1 LFAFMEEQMEGQKTR
16 LHPLVAGAA
25 AAVIIAAGVGV
36 AAITGV
42 LPGSNAEM
50 APTPEAKPVQAPKA
64 RVAAAPQA
72 QHKPVPVCREC
83 GVIVE
88 VKETDV
94 LGKGT
99 GVGAVAGG
107 VGGAVIGHELGNN
120 RAGTAIG
127 AVVGAVAGHQI
138 ERKAREHKK
147 YEISVRMNDG
157 TVKSITEESGS
168 AVSWKSGDRVRVGT
182 DGVIRPI

>member
-1 LFAFMEEQMEGQKTR
+1 MEDKMEAQKTR

-25 AAVIIAAGVGV
+25 AAVIVAAGVAV

-42 LPGSNAEM
+42 LPGSKAEM
-50 APTPEAKPVQAPKA
+50 APTPEAKSAQPAKTH
-64 RVAAAPQA
+64 VASTQTA
-72 QHKPVPVCREC
+72 QHKPVPVCHDC

-88 VKETDV
+88 VKEVDV

-99 GVGAVAGG
+99 GMGAVAGG
-107 VGGAVIGHELGNN
+107 VGGAVIGHQIGDN
-120 RAGTAIG
+120 RAGTAVG

-147 YEISVRMNDG
+147 YEITVRMNDG
-157 TVKSITEESGS
+157 SVRSLSDESGTPV
-168 AVSWKSGDRVRVGT
+168 ALRSGDKVRVSKE
-182 DGVIRPI
+182 GVIRPI

>member
-1 LFAFMEEQMEGQKTR
+1 MEAQKTR

-25 AAVIIAAGVGV
+25 AAVIVAAGVAV

-42 LPGSNAEM
+42 LPGSKAEM
-50 APTPEAKPVQAPKA
+50 APTPEVKSTQPAKTH
-64 RVAAAPQA
+64 VASTQTA
-72 QHKPVPVCREC
+72 QHKPVPVCHDC

-88 VKETDV
+88 VKEVDV

-99 GVGAVAGG
+99 GIGAV
-107 VGGAVIGHELGNN
+107 VGHQIGDN
-120 RAGTAIG
+120 RAGTAVG

-147 YEISVRMNDG
+147 YEITVRMNDG
-157 TVKSITEESGS
+157 SVRSLSDESGTPI
-168 AVSWKSGDRVRVGT
+168 ALRSGDKVHVSKE
-182 DGVIRPI
+182 GVIRPI

>member
-1 LFAFMEEQMEGQKTR
+1 MEGQKTR

-25 AAVIIAAGVGV
+25 AAVIVAAGVGV

-42 LPGSNAEM
+42 LPGTKADT
-50 APTPEAKPVQAPKA
+50 APQPALQAKPAQAA
-64 RVAAAPQA
+64 RTHVAAAQPA
-72 QHKPVPVCREC
+72 QHKPVPVCRDC

-88 VKETDV
+88 VKEVEV
-94 LGKGT
+94 LGKGS
-99 GVGAVAGG
+99 GIGAVAGG
-107 VGGAVIGHELGNN
+107 VGGAVLGHEIGDGS
-120 RAGTAIG
+120 RAGTAVG

-147 YEISVRMNDG
+147 YEITVRMNDG
-157 TVKSITEESGS
+157 STKQLSDESGNPNS
-168 AVSWKSGDRVRVGT
+168 LKSGDKVRVGA